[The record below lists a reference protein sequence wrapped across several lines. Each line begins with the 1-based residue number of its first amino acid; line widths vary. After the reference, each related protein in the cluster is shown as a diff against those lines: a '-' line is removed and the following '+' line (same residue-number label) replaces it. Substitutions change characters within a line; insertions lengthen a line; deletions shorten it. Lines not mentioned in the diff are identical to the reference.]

1 MMKKCLDQLGFLPA
15 DFLLPKQEDMTPW
28 SVVACDQF
36 TSQPEYWERVEQ
48 FVGDKPSTLHLILP
62 ESRLGTDREAASVRE
77 INETMTKY
85 LSEGVFQT
93 LEHSLI
99 YVERTQANGKV
110 RRGIVGVVDLEQY
123 DYRPGATSLI
133 RATEGTVL
141 SRIPP
146 RVAVRKDAS
155 LETSHI
161 MLLIDDPM
169 KTAVETMGS
178 QTAEMKPLYQFELME
193 HGGSIAGWQVTKE
206 QEAQLA
212 KALTTLAD
220 PAVVAKK
227 YHMPDVPVLLFA
239 VGDGNHSL
247 ATAKENYDR
256 QKRTTP
262 RDQWDTM
269 PARFAMAELVNLH
282 DDSLEFEPIHRV
294 VFDVSPED
302 LVQKLLLWYQGAFQG
317 EGEGHQIR
325 YVFGEQQG
333 VVTVP
338 HPKAKLEVGTLQNF
352 LDEYIKAY
360 GGRVDYI
367 HGADVTRELGQ
378 QPGNIGFIL
387 PAMEKAQLFPT
398 VMAEGVLPRKTF
410 SMGEAWD
417 KRYYLECRKIR

>member
-1 MMKKCLDQLGFLPA
+1 MMKKRLDQLGFLPA
-15 DFLLPKQEDMTPW
+15 DFLLPNQKDMTRW

-36 TSQPEYWERVEQ
+36 TSQPDYWERVEQ
-48 FVGDKPSTLHLILP
+48 FVGDVPSTLRLILP
-62 ESRLGTDREAASVRE
+62 ESRLGTEREAASVRE
-77 INETMTKY
+77 INETMTNY
-85 LSEGVFQT
+85 LSQGVFQT
-93 LEHSLI
+93 LENSLI

-110 RRGIVGVVDLEQY
+110 RKGIVGVVDLEQY
-123 DYRPGATSLI
+123 DYRPGAASLI

-141 SRIPP
+141 RRLPP
-146 RVAVRKDAS
+146 RVAVRKDAP

-161 MLLIDDPM
+161 MLLIDDPL
-169 KTAVETMGS
+169 KTAVEPAGEKTG
-178 QTAEMKPLYQFELME
+178 EMKPLYQFELME
-193 HGGSIAGWQVTKE
+193 NGGSIAGWQMTKE
-206 QEAQLA
+206 QEARLA
-212 KALTTLAD
+212 EALTVLSD
-220 PAVVAKK
+220 PAAVAGK
-227 YHMPDVPVLLFA
+227 YHMPEAPVLLFA

-262 RDQWDTM
+262 KEQWDTM
-269 PARFAMAELVNLH
+269 PARFAMVELVNLH

-302 LVQKLLLWYQGAFQG
+302 VVQKLLLWYPGAFRG
-317 EGEGHQIR
+317 EGEGHR
-325 YVFGEQQG
+325 LHYVFGEETG

-338 HPKAKLEVGTLQNF
+338 NPKAKLEVGTLQSF

-367 HGADVTRELGQ
+367 HGGDVTETLARQ
-378 QPGNIGFIL
+378 AGNIGFIL
-387 PAMEKAQLFPT
+387 PAMEKSQLFPA